1 MFYTETVRD
10 SDRIVR
16 NIQSVR
22 LGHAGR
28 SLRGMSKSDT
38 DKLKAEVAE
47 LKQQV
52 KEAKAANTLGPDP
65 EKEQMKADMAAL
77 KAQVEALAKAM
88 QSQSAAPAPA
98 QTPTPAETPMT
109 KAEVDAKISKAL
121 AKIAEAQDDLMDTL
135 SPEAKAAYLARKK

>member
-1 MFYTETVRD
+1 
-10 SDRIVR
+10 
-16 NIQSVR
+16 
-22 LGHAGR
+22 
-28 SLRGMSKSDT
+28 MSKSDA

-88 QSQSAAPAPA
+88 QSQPAAPAPA

-121 AKIAEAQDDLMDTL
+121 AKIAEAQDVLMDTL
-135 SPEAKAAYLARKK
+135 SPEAKVAYLARKK

>member
-1 MFYTETVRD
+1 MGDWELGTGNFYARKAPKNQSCQKNNVSCQILLDLLCLFYTETVRD

-16 NIQSVR
+16 NLQSVR

-28 SLRGMSKSDT
+28 SLRGMSKSDA

-98 QTPTPAETPMT
+98 Q
-109 KAEVDAKISKAL
+109 
-121 AKIAEAQDDLMDTL
+121 
-135 SPEAKAAYLARKK
+135 